1 MGVVW
6 SSFDGTVR
14 WVAGSR
20 REHREPIAMATME
33 VLLVEKDP
41 LVRDQVKVGLQQFP
55 EFHVSVGV
63 GYAGINEMRGKP
75 FDCVFL
81 GVDPREKDTVK
92 LLHHL
97 RSFDTTTELF
107 VLTASRNVRDMAV
120 DKSKYN
126 IHSFLQTPVDVRE
139 FFGVLG
145 RFLERRT
152 ERQNSTLRK
161 QNRQAA
167 ATANRD
173 G

>member
-1 MGVVW
+1 
-6 SSFDGTVR
+6 
-14 WVAGSR
+14 
-20 REHREPIAMATME
+20 ME

-55 EFHVSVGV
+55 EFHVTVGS
-63 GYAGINEMRGKP
+63 GYAGINEVRSRH
-75 FDCVFL
+75 FDAVFL

-107 VLTASRNVRDMAV
+107 VMTASRNVRDMAV

-126 IHSFLQTPVDVRE
+126 VHSFLQTPIDVRE
-139 FFGVLG
+139 FFGLLG

-161 QNRQAA
+161 DSRR
-167 ATANRD
+167 ANASAGPAR
-173 G
+173 

>member
-1 MGVVW
+1 
-6 SSFDGTVR
+6 
-14 WVAGSR
+14 
-20 REHREPIAMATME
+20 ME

-41 LVRDQVKVGLQQFP
+41 LVRDHVKVGLQQFP
-55 EFHVSVGV
+55 EFQVVVGS
-63 GYAGINEMRGKP
+63 GYAGINEMRSRH
-75 FDCVFL
+75 FDAVFL

-107 VLTASRNVRDMAV
+107 VLTAPRNVRDMAV

-126 IHSFLQTPVDVRE
+126 IHSFLQSPIDVKE

-145 RFLERRT
+145 RFLERRE
-152 ERQNSTLRK
+152 ERQNAPARK
-161 QNRQAA
+161 QGRRAGAA
-167 ATANRD
+167 PAPQ